1 MVSVV
6 AVGLLT
12 SCSEDDSARRPVN
25 PAPSVA
31 VATTTTSTTVAA
43 VGPTTTIAATSSL
56 VVIEPTT
63 SATAATVTTT
73 AATPVSVVD
82 VASELVLLPVGVGT
96 ARFGAEADGVIAYI
110 SRYIGPPTA
119 DSGWIDA
126 LESPFGV
133 CSGERVR
140 GLQWGQLQLLFG
152 DESSVSST
160 PGHFFSYRY
169 GGFTDQPPVPAG
181 LRTDS
186 GLMLGSTLAQIRA
199 CPSGGHRLR
208 GPDLRRGVLHQPG
221 WHQRDLDRWLR
232 CRAGEGALR
241 RHRLRRVSVASIGV
255 AAGPSGTTRRLVG

>member
-1 MVSVV
+1 VAVV

-25 PAPSVA
+25 PAPTVA
-31 VATTTTSTTVAA
+31 IASTTSTTAA
-43 VGPTTTIAATSSL
+43 VGPTTTISATSSL

-73 AATPVSVVD
+73 SATPVSAVD

-96 ARFGAEADGVIAYI
+96 ARFAAEADGVVAYV
-110 SRYIGPPTA
+110 SRYVGAPTA

-140 GLQWGQLQLLFG
+140 GVQWGQLQLLFG
-152 DESSVSST
+152 DESSVSSA

-169 GGFTDQPPVPAG
+169 GGFTDQPPVPAA
-181 LRTDS
+181 LRTDA

-199 CPSGGHRLR
+199 VHPEVTVFEDPIFGAGFAISQGG
-208 GPDLRRGVLHQPG
+208 
-221 WHQRDLDRWLR
+221 
-232 CRAGEGALR
+232 
-241 RHRLRRVSVASIGV
+241 I
-255 AAGPSGTTRRLVG
+255 SGTLTDGSDAGQVKVLYGGIGCGE

>member
-1 MVSVV
+1 VIRRARPAVTGVAAFATVAVV

-31 VATTTTSTTVAA
+31 VATTTTSTTAAA

-199 CPSGGHRLR
+199 AHPEATVFEDPIFGAGFSISQGG
-208 GPDLRRGVLHQPG
+208 
-221 WHQRDLDRWLR
+221 
-232 CRAGEGALR
+232 
-241 RHRLRRVSVASIGV
+241 I
-255 AAGPSGTTRRLVG
+255 SGTLTDGSDAGQVKVLYGGIGCGE